1 MRGILVDQ
9 SNELQIAVERD
20 EKGLITRGLVIGD
33 VQYQRCNFIIIA
45 QKGEFKQAP
54 TLGLGID
61 SYLKKTITPHAK
73 QQFITE
79 LKSELSSDGI
89 KAQIRIV
96 GNDISKFRIDVQ
108 K

>member
-1 MRGILVDQ
+1 MKGILVDE
-9 SNELQIAVERD
+9 SCELRIEVERD
-20 EKGLITRGLVIGD
+20 EKGLITQGMVIGNNM
-33 VQYQRCNFIIIA
+33 YQRCNFIIIA

-89 KAQIRIV
+89 KAQIRIE
-96 GNDISKFRIDVQ
+96 GNDISKFRIDIQ
-108 K
+108 

>member
-1 MRGILVDQ
+1 MKGVLVDTKC
-9 SNELQIAVERD
+9 EMRIEVKRD
-20 EKGLITRGLVIGD
+20 EKGLITQGMVIGD
-33 VQYQRCNFIIIA
+33 NLYQRCNFIIIA

-61 SYLKKTITPHAK
+61 TYLKKTITPHSK

-89 KAQIRIV
+89 KAQIRIE
-96 GNDISKFRIDVQ
+96 GNDISKFKIDV
-108 K
+108 